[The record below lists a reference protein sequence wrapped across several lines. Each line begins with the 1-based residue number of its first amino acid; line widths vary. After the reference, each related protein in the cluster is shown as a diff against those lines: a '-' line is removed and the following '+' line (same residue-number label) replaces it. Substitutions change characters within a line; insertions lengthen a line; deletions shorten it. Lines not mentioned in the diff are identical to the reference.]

1 MILQQLKA
9 DYKRIFSSPKMYL
22 SILGVVL
29 LCYISTEKYIH
40 GSVDIYYILDILI
53 GLSVFKKLI
62 IIFSALPCVTGFYDD
77 WKHQYIK
84 NIVIRTGRRNYIIS
98 KIVVCVSISFL
109 VVFLGIL
116 IFIGL
121 LIGMGFDYSGINGM
135 GLDEMMPYGV
145 FYIKSHF
152 YMYVVSSV
160 FMQHQWQFG

>member
-84 NIVIRTGRRNYIIS
+84 NIVIRTGRRIILYPKS
-98 KIVVCVSISFL
+98 WCAYQFL
-109 VVFLGIL
+109 F
-116 IFIGL
+116 
-121 LIGMGFDYSGINGM
+121 
-135 GLDEMMPYGV
+135 
-145 FYIKSHF
+145 
-152 YMYVVSSV
+152 
-160 FMQHQWQFG
+160 W

>member
-84 NIVIRTGRRNYIIS
+84 NSRIFLSRTR
-98 KIVVCVSISFL
+98 
-109 VVFLGIL
+109 
-116 IFIGL
+116 
-121 LIGMGFDYSGINGM
+121 
-135 GLDEMMPYGV
+135 
-145 FYIKSHF
+145 
-152 YMYVVSSV
+152 
-160 FMQHQWQFG
+160 

>member
-84 NIVIRTGRRNYIIS
+84 NIKKLAAQKAGKDTTEKEKKKLYYIQNRGVRINFFS
-98 KIVVCVSISFL
+98 GSFL
-109 VVFLGIL
+109 GNFDFHRSINWYGIRL
-116 IFIGL
+116 
-121 LIGMGFDYSGINGM
+121 
-135 GLDEMMPYGV
+135 
-145 FYIKSHF
+145 
-152 YMYVVSSV
+152 
-160 FMQHQWQFG
+160 

>member
-1 MILQQLKA
+1 
-9 DYKRIFSSPKMYL
+9 MYL

-84 NIVIRTGRRNYIIS
+84 NIVIRTGRRNRMAMPELRLCPQREKS
-98 KIVVCVSISFL
+98 S
-109 VVFLGIL
+109 
-116 IFIGL
+116 
-121 LIGMGFDYSGINGM
+121 
-135 GLDEMMPYGV
+135 DEMSGLRTPASL
-145 FYIKSHF
+145 FRAEEK
-152 YMYVVSSV
+152 
-160 FMQHQWQFG
+160 

>member
-84 NIVIRTGRRNYIIS
+84 KYSHSNGKKKLYYIQNRGVRINFFS
-98 KIVVCVSISFL
+98 GSFL
-109 VVFLGIL
+109 GNFDFHRSINWYGIRL
-116 IFIGL
+116 
-121 LIGMGFDYSGINGM
+121 
-135 GLDEMMPYGV
+135 
-145 FYIKSHF
+145 
-152 YMYVVSSV
+152 
-160 FMQHQWQFG
+160 